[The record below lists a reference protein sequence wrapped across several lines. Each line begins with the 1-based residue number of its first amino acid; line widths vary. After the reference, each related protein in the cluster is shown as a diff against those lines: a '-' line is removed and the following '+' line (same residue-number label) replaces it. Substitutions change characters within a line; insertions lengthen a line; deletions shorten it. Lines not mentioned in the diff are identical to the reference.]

1 MSFGSNFGY
10 YKGSSA
16 FLKQYNFITEKRSD
30 HLFKCTSAQEAKI
43 EGALEKSLD
52 LHIGM

>member
-16 FLKQYNFITEKRSD
+16 FLKQYNFITEKISY
-30 HLFKCTSAQEAKI
+30 HMFKCTSKEAKI